1 PSCTSGARARW
12 AAWFAQA
19 GVRPERLNGPLLE
32 DAQLTLGAVLADLG
46 VGLLRLALIEGE
58 LAAGR
63 LTQPFEQRL
72 DTGLD
77 YYLCVR
83 EEDPPTEAATRLA
96 EWILAEST
104 AISAVP
110 TARRAERPRHSG

>member
-1 PSCTSGARARW
+1 MRRRADCD
-12 AAWFAQA
+12 
-19 GVRPERLNGPLLE
+19 GGSPRLTGPLLE

-63 LTQPFEQRL
+63 LTQPFDQML

-77 YYLCVR
+77 YYLWVR
-83 EEDPPTEAATRLA
+83 EEDPPTEAATHLA
-96 EWILAEST
+96 KWILAEC
-104 AISAVP
+104 AAVSAAP
-110 TARRAERPRHSG
+110 GAMHAERGRRSA